1 MRHFP
6 NRDLFDWHILCKCA
20 VKFGETTRDSH
31 FFFGNKRRAHS
42 HKMTIYSS
50 WLRGYAN

>member
-31 FFFGNKRRAHS
+31 FFSVINDVRTVIK
-42 HKMTIYSS
+42 
-50 WLRGYAN
+50 